1 MYSYESGLFIIVNFR
16 QFVGIFPS
24 LSILALVT
32 LPVIV
37 SNQMALLL
45 LQTSF
50 QRESLYPVGLR
61 GHNRCKYHGTLSRV
75 MWFFID
81 KG

>member
-1 MYSYESGLFIIVNFR
+1 MYSYESGLFIIVNLR

-37 SNQMALLL
+37 SDQMALLL
-45 LQTSF
+45 LRTSF

-61 GHNRCKYHGTLSRV
+61 GHTRCKNHGTLSRV

-81 KG
+81 EG